1 MIGKNNMDKKTHRT
15 GLEGYYAVDE
25 KNRKLRYGYTTG
37 SCAAAAAQAATRML
51 LTGEK
56 VEEVALQTPKGILLH
71 LLIEEISMDEG
82 RVRCA
87 VQKDGGDDP
96 DVTTGIYVYANVSRR
111 DAPQI
116 TLDGGIGVGRVTRPG
131 LWQAVGEA
139 AINKV
144 PRQMILE
151 NVEQVCKEYHY
162 TGGLDVQIEIPAG
175 VELAKKTFNPR
186 LGIEGGISVLGTSG
200 IVIPMSETALV
211 ASLRLEMKM
220 LVEGGGSYLVIT
232 PGNYGQAFSKEQ
244 TRLDLTYSMKC
255 SNYVGETLDMAREL
269 GVKGILFISH
279 IGKFV
284 KVAGGIMNTHSRQ
297 ADSRSELM
305 AANAIRAGADLET
318 AKEILDTITTEQS
331 VEILKRKGYL
341 EATMKEISDLYPIS
355 CHSFSD
361 RCQKIPRHKTAA
373 ADTFPVHIPVC
384 SLPGTAKDPRFLID
398 RGVPAEFD
406 RFYFCLICG
415 QPDFFCLRR
424 GFISYHNIAFFC
436 SLCIL
441 LSDPDTII
449 CLYRNKRRNS

>member
-1 MIGKNNMDKKTHRT
+1 MDKKNHHT

-71 LLIEEISMDEG
+71 LLIEDISREEG
-82 RVRCA
+82 KVRCA

-96 DVTTGIYVYANVSRR
+96 DVTTGIYVYANVSYS
-111 DAPQI
+111 DTPQI
-116 TLDGGIGVGRVTRPG
+116 TLDGGIGVGRVTKPG

-162 TGGLDVQIEIPAG
+162 TGGLNVVIEIPAG

-200 IVIPMSETALV
+200 IVIPMSEAALV

-232 PGNYGQAFSKEQ
+232 PGTYGQAFSKEQ
-244 TRLDLTYSMKC
+244 TQLNLTYSMKC

-269 GVKGILFISH
+269 GVKGILFIAH

-331 VEILKRKGYL
+331 VEILRQKGYL
-341 EATMKEISDLYPIS
+341 EATMKEISD
-355 CHSFSD
+355 
-361 RCQKIPRHKTAA
+361 R
-373 ADTFPVHIPVC
+373 V
-384 SLPGTAKDPRFLID
+384 
-398 RGVPAEFD
+398 EF
-406 RFYFCLICG
+406 YL
-415 QPDFFCLRR
+415 
-424 GFISYHNIAFFC
+424 
-436 SLCIL
+436 
-441 LSDPDTII
+441 
-449 CLYRNKRRNS
+449 NKRAGEQLEVGTILFSNVYGKLGETSKVAELTMKINEQTASTKKE

>member
-1 MIGKNNMDKKTHRT
+1 MDKKTHRT

-175 VELAKKTFNPR
+175 DSTGGQFAAGDEDAGGRRRVLSGDYTGKLRSGFFKRTDKT
-186 LGIEGGISVLGTSG
+186 
-200 IVIPMSETALV
+200 
-211 ASLRLEMKM
+211 
-220 LVEGGGSYLVIT
+220 GSYL
-232 PGNYGQAFSKEQ
+232 
-244 TRLDLTYSMKC
+244 
-255 SNYVGETLDMAREL
+255 
-269 GVKGILFISH
+269 
-279 IGKFV
+279 
-284 KVAGGIMNTHSRQ
+284 
-297 ADSRSELM
+297 
-305 AANAIRAGADLET
+305 
-318 AKEILDTITTEQS
+318 
-331 VEILKRKGYL
+331 
-341 EATMKEISDLYPIS
+341 
-355 CHSFSD
+355 
-361 RCQKIPRHKTAA
+361 
-373 ADTFPVHIPVC
+373 
-384 SLPGTAKDPRFLID
+384 
-398 RGVPAEFD
+398 FD
-406 RFYFCLICG
+406 EM
-415 QPDFFCLRR
+415 
-424 GFISYHNIAFFC
+424 
-436 SLCIL
+436 
-441 LSDPDTII
+441 
-449 CLYRNKRRNS
+449 

>member
-1 MIGKNNMDKKTHRT
+1 MDKKKHRT

-186 LGIEGGISVLGTSG
+186 QV
-200 IVIPMSETALV
+200 M
-211 ASLRLEMKM
+211 EMKM

-341 EATMKEISDLYPIS
+341 EATMKEISD
-355 CHSFSD
+355 
-361 RCQKIPRHKTAA
+361 R
-373 ADTFPVHIPVC
+373 V
-384 SLPGTAKDPRFLID
+384 
-398 RGVPAEFD
+398 EF
-406 RFYFCLICG
+406 YL
-415 QPDFFCLRR
+415 
-424 GFISYHNIAFFC
+424 
-436 SLCIL
+436 
-441 LSDPDTII
+441 
-449 CLYRNKRRNS
+449 NKRAGEQLEVGTILFSNVYGKLAETSKVPELARKIMKQAEKKAHDQYADKEQKPNQQKNEEKKL

>member
-1 MIGKNNMDKKTHRT
+1 MDKKNHHT

-71 LLIEEISMDEG
+71 LLIEDISREEG
-82 RVRCA
+82 KVRCA

-96 DVTTGIYVYANVSRR
+96 DVTTGIYVYANVSYS
-111 DAPQI
+111 DTPQI
-116 TLDGGIGVGRVTRPG
+116 TLDGGIGVGRVTKPG

-162 TGGLDVQIEIPAG
+162 TGGLNVVIEIPAG

-200 IVIPMSETALV
+200 IVIPMSEAALV

-220 LVEGGGSYLVIT
+220 LVESGGSYLVIT
-232 PGNYGQAFSKEQ
+232 PGNYGQEFSKEQ
-244 TRLDLTYSMKC
+244 TQLNLTYSMKC

-269 GVKGILFISH
+269 GVKGILFIAH

-331 VEILKRKGYL
+331 VEILRQKGYL
-341 EATMKEISDLYPIS
+341 EATMKEISD
-355 CHSFSD
+355 
-361 RCQKIPRHKTAA
+361 R
-373 ADTFPVHIPVC
+373 V
-384 SLPGTAKDPRFLID
+384 
-398 RGVPAEFD
+398 EF
-406 RFYFCLICG
+406 YL
-415 QPDFFCLRR
+415 
-424 GFISYHNIAFFC
+424 
-436 SLCIL
+436 
-441 LSDPDTII
+441 
-449 CLYRNKRRNS
+449 NKRAGEQLEVGTILFSNVYGKLGETSKVAELTMKINEQTASTKKE